1 MLNLE
6 HIKSYYD
13 FLKFKAGISNAH
25 QLLDRLEMKLSQ
37 INMDEMAKD
46 VAPFL
51 MNPNDIKK
59 VTRFG
64 EYLKSVEL

>member
-13 FLKFKAGISNAH
+13 FLKFKTGISDAH
-25 QLLDRLEMKLSQ
+25 QLLDRLEKKLSQ
-37 INMDEMAKD
+37 INMNVMAKD

-59 VTRFG
+59 VIRFRD
-64 EYLKSVEL
+64 YLKSVEL